1 MPDLAAIYRTR
12 ETPAS
17 LQTRADGSLA
27 LSFSTES
34 EIEIWPGEF
43 ERLSHAPGACD
54 LSRMQASGM
63 LLFNH
68 NRNAPLARIGSIGI
82 DADKTGRCVVPKE
95 MRSQS
100 DAAAQVW
107 RDIDAGVLQNTS
119 VGYRVLAYTQE
130 KREDGTILY
139 TATKWQ
145 PSEVSIVTIPAD
157 LSTGVNRADNNQTN
171 TDNMQINRYQRR
183 FLEPDTGGNATGGAA
198 PSAPAAP
205 ANPAPAAPAPAPAS
219 PAPANP
225 APAPVNPAPAPGAP
239 AASVGEEGQ
248 RALGVQSER
257 QRVNTITS
265 LCREFN
271 ASGELHTR
279 AINEGMSAEQ
289 LRGELLRE
297 RSASPGIRQPASGI
311 GLSRQEVQRFSFAR
325 LIRSQM
331 EPHDNRAR
339 EAAAFEYEACRAA
352 GDSRHGGFSV
362 PSEVLL
368 QGFTGQRADVMSVGN
383 IAAANG
389 VGTATGGALVATTLL
404 AGSFIDALRNRCIAM
419 QICSSMTGLQGEFD
433 IPKQDGIAAAAWIGE
448 NDDAPETDINFHTL
462 RMSPKTVAAYAA
474 ITRKMLMQPALSVEA
489 LIRADI
495 VLAVAQAIDTAFFYG
510 SGSENQPLGVL
521 NVNGI
526 NAAGFAAVN
535 PTFNELVGMESQIA
549 AENADVAS
557 MKYIAHTGFRGY
569 AKTTLKFPA
578 AANQGGTIW
587 EPGNTVNG
595 YGVEVTNQIH
605 AGDILFGNWADAI
618 VGFWGGLDMMIDP
631 YSLSKKGAVQVTA
644 FQDADV
650 VIRRTES
657 FCYGKKTVAG

>member
-1 MPDLAAIYRTR
+1 MPDLAAIFRTR
-12 ETPAS
+12 EMPAS

-82 DADKTGRCVVPKE
+82 DSDKTGRCVIPKE

-100 DAAAQVW
+100 DAASQVW

-145 PSEVSIVTIPAD
+145 PSEVSIVTVPAD
-157 LSTGVNRADNNQTN
+157 LSTGVNRADNNQNN
-171 TDNMQINRYQRR
+171 TDNMHINRYQRR
-183 FLEPDTGGNATGGAA
+183 FLEPDTGLNPPIPSPA
-198 PSAPAAP
+198 PTPV
-205 ANPAPAAPAPAPAS
+205 NPA

-225 APAPVNPAPAPGAP
+225 APAPVAP

-257 QRVNTITS
+257 QRVNAITS

-271 ASGELHTR
+271 ASGELYTR
-279 AINEGMSAEQ
+279 AINEGMNVEQ

-297 RSASPGIRQPASGI
+297 RNASPGIRQPSSGI
-311 GLSRQEVQRFSFAR
+311 GLNRQEIQQFSFAR
-325 LIRSQM
+325 LVRSQM
-331 EPHDNRAR
+331 EPHDTRLR

-352 GDSRHGGFSV
+352 GDSRHGGFSI
-362 PSEVLL
+362 PGEVLL
-368 QGFTGQRADVMSVGN
+368 YGFTGQRADVMSVGDL
-383 IAAANG
+383 APANG

-404 AGSFIDALRNRCIAM
+404 AGSFIDALRNKCIAM

-448 NDDAPETDINFHTL
+448 NDDAPETDINFHTI

-510 SGSENQPLGVL
+510 TGNNNQPLGVL
-521 NVNGI
+521 KVNGI
-526 NAAGFAAVN
+526 NAAEFAGLW
-535 PTFNELVGMESQIA
+535 PTYNELVGMESQIA
-549 AENADVAS
+549 AENADAAS

-569 AKTTLKFPA
+569 AKTALKFPMVSEGGQLKQVA
-578 AANQGGTIW
+578 SGGTIW

-595 YGVEVTNQIH
+595 YGAEITNQI
-605 AGDILFGNWADAI
+605 ALGDILFGNWADAI
-618 VGFWGGLDMMIDP
+618 VGFWGGLDMMVDP

-644 FQDADV
+644 FQDTDV

-657 FCYGKKTVAG
+657 FCYGKKVVAEG